1 LQAEHEKQEQG
12 MRTGAEYRQA
22 LRDGRRVWVM
32 GEGLIEDVTAHPAT
46 RAMVEEYVAWY
57 DLHLDPAWQGIAIR
71 PPDAQSEGT
80 PWAYVVPK
88 SADDLCG
95 MGRFFSAT
103 TFLSAGNITHTPCYG
118 HMIALGVLA
127 SVEERD
133 VSAEQIANA
142 ARYREMIARTGR
154 FLTFCG
160 GAPTIGARLREDPAE
175 RTALRLVRQTDAG
188 IVVRG
193 KIGMH
198 TSPAF
203 AEDVYVGSLCG
214 IEIDGHRAT
223 FIVAVNAPG
232 VTTVCRKIAVRDAN
246 PFVAPL
252 SQRYDE
258 LDGQMWLEDVFIPWE
273 HVFLLGESPEP
284 VVRWL
289 IWHHLYGWLSKAEV
303 TLGLA
308 LALTHAMG
316 LVKHDQTI
324 EHLVDLAIEVQT
336 VRSCLTACEREPRFT
351 QSDYCVPNHAHL
363 SVGGIAILKARQRM
377 AEILRIVPGSSLVVC
392 PSDTDLAAPELAA
405 GLEDAFGGGGYT
417 ALQRSALLQMAWDH
431 VSSALDGRE
440 SAFELHASG
449 GIPAWRGRLRRN
461 FERYNELANGVAGR
475 LGMPMPEI
483 DLNSIREVPWAPR
496 RSVTPPR

>member
-1 LQAEHEKQEQG
+1 

-32 GEGLIEDVTAHPAT
+32 GEGFVEDVTNHPAT
-46 RAMVEEYVAWY
+46 RAMVDEYVTWY
-57 DLHLDPAWQGIAIR
+57 DLHFDPEWQEIAIR
-71 PPDAQSEGT
+71 PADAEREPT

-88 SADDLCG
+88 TADDLTG
-95 MGRFFSAT
+95 MGKFFSAT

-118 HMIALGVLA
+118 HMIALGVQA
-127 SVEERD
+127 SVEERN
-133 VSAEQIANA
+133 VSPEQIANA
-142 ARYREMIARTGR
+142 ARYRAMIADTQR

-160 GAPTIGARLREDPAE
+160 GAPTIGARMRPEPAD
-175 RTALRLVRQTDAG
+175 RAALRLVRETDSG
-188 IVVRG
+188 IVISG

-203 AEDVYVGSLCG
+203 AEDVYIGSLSG

-232 VTTVCRKIAVRDAN
+232 VTTVCRKIAVRDRN

-252 SQRYDE
+252 SSRYDE
-258 LDGQMWLEDVFIPWE
+258 LDGQMWLDDVFIPWE

-289 IWHHLYGWLSKAEV
+289 IWHHLYGWLSKAEF

-316 LVKHDQTI
+316 LQKHDQTI

-336 VRSCLTACEREPRFT
+336 VRSCVTACERDPRFT
-351 QSDYCVPNHAHL
+351 ETGYCVPNHAHL
-363 SVGGIAILKARQRM
+363 AVGGIAILKARQRM

-392 PSDTDLAAPELAA
+392 PSDKDLAAPEMAA
-405 GLEDAFGGGGYT
+405 GLEESFGGGGYT

-461 FERYNELANGVAGR
+461 FEQYNALANAVASR
-475 LGMPMPEI
+475 VGMPMPEI
-483 DLNSIREVPWAPR
+483 DLSSLREVPWAPR
-496 RSVTPPR
+496 RAVTPPAGAR

>member
-1 LQAEHEKQEQG
+1 

-32 GEGLIEDVTAHPAT
+32 GEGLIDDVTAHPAT
-46 RAMVEEYVAWY
+46 RAIVEEYVAWY

-71 PPDAQSEGT
+71 PPDAQSEDT

-88 SADDLCG
+88 SADDLSG

-223 FIVAVNAPG
+223 FIV
-232 VTTVCRKIAVRDAN
+232 KK
-246 PFVAPL
+246 VA
-252 SQRYDE
+252 R
-258 LDGQMWLEDVFIPWE
+258 
-273 HVFLLGESPEP
+273 
-284 VVRWL
+284 
-289 IWHHLYGWLSKAEV
+289 
-303 TLGLA
+303 
-308 LALTHAMG
+308 
-316 LVKHDQTI
+316 
-324 EHLVDLAIEVQT
+324 
-336 VRSCLTACEREPRFT
+336 
-351 QSDYCVPNHAHL
+351 
-363 SVGGIAILKARQRM
+363 
-377 AEILRIVPGSSLVVC
+377 C
-392 PSDTDLAAPELAA
+392 PSISIP
-405 GLEDAFGGGGYT
+405 
-417 ALQRSALLQMAWDH
+417 QRL
-431 VSSALDGRE
+431 
-440 SAFELHASG
+440 
-449 GIPAWRGRLRRN
+449 P
-461 FERYNELANGVAGR
+461 
-475 LGMPMPEI
+475 
-483 DLNSIREVPWAPR
+483 
-496 RSVTPPR
+496 T

>member
-1 LQAEHEKQEQG
+1 
-12 MRTGAEYRQA
+12 MRTGAEYRHA

-32 GEGLIEDVTAHPAT
+32 GAGLIDDVTTHPAT

-57 DLHLDPAWQGIAIR
+57 DLHLDPAWQEIAVR
-71 PPDAQSEGT
+71 PSDAQSEGT

-88 SADDLCG
+88 SAEDLSG

-142 ARYREMIARTGR
+142 ARYREMIARSGR

-188 IVVRG
+188 IIVRG

-232 VTTVCRKIAVRDAN
+232 VTTICRKIAVRDAN

-316 LVKHDQTI
+316 LAKHDQTI
-324 EHLVDLAIEVQT
+324 EYLVDLTIEVQS
-336 VRSCLTACEREPRFT
+336 VRSCLTACERDPCFT
-351 QSDYCVPNHAHL
+351 QSGYCVPNHAHL

-461 FERYNELANGVAGR
+461 FEHYNELANAVANQ

-496 RSVTPPR
+496 RTVTAPQRAG

>member
-1 LQAEHEKQEQG
+1 

-32 GEGLIEDVTAHPAT
+32 GEGFVEDVTNHPAT
-46 RAMVEEYVAWY
+46 RAMVDEYVTWY
-57 DLHLDPAWQGIAIR
+57 DLHFDPEWQEIAIR
-71 PPDAQSEGT
+71 PADAEREPT

-88 SADDLCG
+88 TADDLTG
-95 MGRFFSAT
+95 MGKFFSAT

-118 HMIALGVLA
+118 HMIALGVQA
-127 SVEERD
+127 SVEERN
-133 VSAEQIANA
+133 VSPEQIANA
-142 ARYREMIARTGR
+142 ARYRAMIADTQR

-160 GAPTIGARLREDPAE
+160 GAPTIGARMRPEPAD
-175 RTALRLVRQTDAG
+175 RAALRLVGETDSG
-188 IVVRG
+188 IVISG

-203 AEDVYVGSLCG
+203 AEDVYIGSLSG

-232 VTTVCRKIAVRDAN
+232 VTTVCRKIAVRDRN

-252 SQRYDE
+252 SSRYDE
-258 LDGQMWLEDVFIPWE
+258 LDGQMWLDDVFIPWE

-289 IWHHLYGWLSKAEV
+289 IWHHLYGWLSKAEF

-316 LVKHDQTI
+316 LQKHDQTI

-336 VRSCLTACEREPRFT
+336 VRSCVTACERDPRFT
-351 QSDYCVPNHAHL
+351 ETGYCVPNHAHL
-363 SVGGIAILKARQRM
+363 AVGGIAILKARQRM

-392 PSDTDLAAPELAA
+392 PSDKDLAAPEMAA
-405 GLEDAFGGGGYT
+405 GLEESFGGGGYT

-461 FERYNELANGVAGR
+461 FEQYNELANTVADR

-483 DLNSIREVPWAPR
+483 DLSSLREVPWAPR
-496 RSVTPPR
+496 RAVTPSR